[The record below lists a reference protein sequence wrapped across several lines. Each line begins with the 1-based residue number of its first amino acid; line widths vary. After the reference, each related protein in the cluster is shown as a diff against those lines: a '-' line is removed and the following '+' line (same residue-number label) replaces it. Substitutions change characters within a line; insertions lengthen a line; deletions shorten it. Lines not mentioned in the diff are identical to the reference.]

1 MPLGTSVGCILHLLV
16 ICVLQQKRKLPEGRD
31 FVLFTAESSCLE
43 RCPEHNG
50 LRKYSRL
57 RELTAWHVTSLL
69 RQMHMMPD
77 NPPVKIPYNRSLQE
91 RVTGKNS
98 STRLR
103 ALSDGQKLVGERR
116 QTHRPLVLP
125 SASSL
130 LRRGQDGRPSPSRQ
144 GTSEAVLGLGAE
156 AWSERGFL

>member
-1 MPLGTSVGCILHLLV
+1 MPLGTSAGCILHLLV
-16 ICVLQQKRKLPEGRD
+16 IRVLQQKRKLPEGRD
-31 FVLFTAESSCLE
+31 FVLFTAESPCLE

-103 ALSDGQKLVGERR
+103 ALSDGQKLAGGE
-116 QTHRPLVLP
+116 QTDRHTGLSSCPLRPVSFVEGRTADLRLP
-125 SASSL
+125 GK
-130 LRRGQDGRPSPSRQ
+130 GQARPC
-144 GTSEAVLGLGAE
+144 
-156 AWSERGFL
+156 